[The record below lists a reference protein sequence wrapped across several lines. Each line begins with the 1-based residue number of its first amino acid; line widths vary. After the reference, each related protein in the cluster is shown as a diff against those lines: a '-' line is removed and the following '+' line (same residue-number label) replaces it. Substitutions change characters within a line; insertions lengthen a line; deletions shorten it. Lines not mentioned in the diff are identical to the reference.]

1 MSRLLIR
8 MLLCLVF
15 CMSAG
20 SIRLMADDSSPRTV
34 IDGVVI
40 DNESKKAMEGVSIT
54 IPGTN
59 IGTVTNAEGVFSLK
73 LPPTGKYS
81 KIRAEHIGYTAS
93 VTSLRGSDTRLTIR
107 MSPSSK
113 MLREFVVRTGKP
125 DEIVAEALERIPENY
140 PEDRNLFTAFYRE
153 TIRKGKRYIGVAE
166 AVVDVMKM
174 PYTRRVI
181 YGDRV
186 RIQKGRNIISQDM
199 RDTLSVKIMGGP
211 TMPVIL
217 DFVKNTEFVF
227 GIDDLGDYDFEMERP
242 VSLDD
247 RLQYTIRFEPRVRR
261 EYAMFK
267 GTLYIDQESLA
278 FTKADI
284 SLDVSDR
291 ELATNVILR
300 KKPRGLH
307 FRPQEINYSI
317 VYKLIDGKAYINY
330 IATRLRFK
338 CDWRRRL
345 FSSGYTTEAE
355 MVMVDRLDNVSEG
368 ISHKMSFG
376 KTDIFADEVDN
387 YWDPDF
393 WADYNIIEPTETL
406 DKAVDR
412 LRKANAELKK

>member
-1 MSRLLIR
+1 MSRHLIR

-15 CMSAG
+15 YMSAG

-40 DNESKKAMEGVSIT
+40 DNESKKVMEGVSIT

-73 LPPTGKYS
+73 LPPTWKYS

-153 TIRKGKRYIGVAE
+153 TVRKGKRYIGVTE

-261 EYAMFK
+261 NYAMFK

-368 ISHKMSFG
+368 ISHKMAFD

-387 YWDPDF
+387 FRDPDF

-412 LRKANAELKK
+412 LRKANRELKK